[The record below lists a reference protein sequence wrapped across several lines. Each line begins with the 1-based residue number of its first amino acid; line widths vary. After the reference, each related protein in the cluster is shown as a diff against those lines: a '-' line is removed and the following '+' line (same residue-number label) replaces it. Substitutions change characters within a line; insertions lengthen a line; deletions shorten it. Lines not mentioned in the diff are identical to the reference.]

1 MFKKR
6 PYFMSIKVFK
16 FGGASLRD
24 AENIKNVAA
33 ILTKFKAE
41 NLLIVVSAMGKT
53 TNALEEIIS
62 SYFARDG
69 KAFDK
74 LNAIHQKHNDLMREL
89 LGDNVAVFA
98 SASAD
103 VNDIF
108 VEVEWIL
115 EDEPH
120 DAYDYIYDQIIAV
133 GELVSS
139 KIVGAYLNKIGLTTT
154 WLDARDILRT
164 DETWREAVI
173 DWKTT
178 LYNAETVVKP
188 VFTEGVSDVGFGMS
202 DVGSESPKSEIP
214 NPKSNGGGN
223 FAITQGFIGSTKDN
237 NTATLGREG
246 SDYSAAIFSHCLN
259 AEGMYIWKDVTG
271 VLSGDPRVFKDVV
284 KLDHIS
290 YEEAVE
296 MTYYGATVVH
306 PRTIQPLMIKNIPL
320 YVRSF
325 VDHDAVGTKISSEMP
340 PVASGKAPQYPP
352 ILMAERNQIFLK
364 ISNPDFTFLVESH
377 IRDLFDVFTK
387 YHIFVNLLQN
397 SGAFFYVSITHA
409 PDRERELM
417 RELREKFTIEE
428 HHNLD
433 LFTIRHPTTAAIEN
447 LTKDKRVFF
456 DKTIPNTYQVLVG

>member
-1 MFKKR
+1 
-6 PYFMSIKVFK
+6 MSIKVFK

-33 ILTKFKAE
+33 ILAKFKSE
-41 NLLIVVSAMGKT
+41 KLLIVVSAMGKT

-74 LNAIHQKHNDLMREL
+74 LNEMRQKHAELMQEL
-89 LGDNVAVFA
+89 LGDDAAAF
-98 SASAD
+98 AD

-120 DAYDYIYDQIIAV
+120 DAYDYVYDQIIAV

-139 KIVGAYLNKIGLTTT
+139 KIVGAYLNKVGLTTT
-154 WLDARDILRT
+154 WLDARDVLRT

-178 LYNAETVVKP
+178 IYNAEAIVKP
-188 VFTEGVSDVGFGMS
+188 IFKENVLARHEATEGV
-202 DVGSESPKSEIP
+202 
-214 NPKSNGGGN
+214 N

-246 SDYSAAIFSHCLN
+246 SDYSAAIFSHCLD

-306 PRTIQPLMIKNIPL
+306 PRTIQPLMVKNIPL
-320 YVRSF
+320 FVRSF
-325 VDHDAVGTKISSEMP
+325 IDHDAVGTKISSEMP
-340 PVASGKAPQYPP
+340 PTSSGKAPQYPP

-364 ISNPDFTFLVESH
+364 IANPDFTFLVESH
-377 IRDLFDVFTK
+377 IRDLFEVFTK
-387 YHIFVNLLQN
+387 YHIFVNLMQN
-397 SGAFFYVSITHA
+397 SGAFFYASITHA

-417 RELREKFTIEE
+417 RELREKFTVEE

-433 LFTIRHPTTAAIEN
+433 LFTIRHPNAAAMAS

-456 DKTIPNTYQVLVG
+456 EKTIPNTYQVLVG

>member
-1 MFKKR
+1 MFKNVR
-6 PYFMSIKVFK
+6 TVMSIKVFK

-33 ILTKFKAE
+33 ILTKFKSE
-41 NLLIVVSAMGKT
+41 KLLIVVSAMGKT

-74 LNAIHQKHNDLMREL
+74 LNDMRQKHVDLMREL
-89 LGDNVAVFA
+89 LGDDAAVFA
-98 SASAD
+98 AAAAD

-120 DAYDYIYDQIIAV
+120 DAYDYVYDQIIAV

-139 KIVGAYLNKIGLTTT
+139 KIVGAYLNKVGLTTT
-154 WLDARDILRT
+154 WLDARDVLRT

-178 LYNAETVVKP
+178 LYNAETIVKP
-188 VFTEGVSDVGFGMS
+188 IFEQNTEGV
-202 DVGSESPKSEIP
+202 
-214 NPKSNGGGN
+214 N
-223 FAITQGFIGSTKDN
+223 FAVTQGFIGSTKDN

-246 SDYSAAIFSHCLN
+246 SDYSAAIFSHCLA

-271 VLSGDPRVFKDVV
+271 VLSGDPRIFKEVV

-306 PRTIQPLMIKNIPL
+306 PRTIQPLMVKNIPL
-320 YVRSF
+320 FVRSF
-325 VDHDAVGTKISSEMP
+325 IDHDAVGTKISSDMP
-340 PVASGKAPQYPP
+340 PAASGNTPQYPP
-352 ILMAERNQIFLK
+352 IFMAERNQIFLK
-364 ISNPDFTFLVESH
+364 IANPDFTFLVESH

-387 YHIFVNLLQN
+387 YHIFVNLMQN
-397 SGAFFYVSITHA
+397 SGAFFYASITHA

-417 RELREKFTIEE
+417 RTLREKFTIEA

-433 LFTIRHPTTAAIEN
+433 LFTIRHPNAAAIAS
-447 LTKDKRVFF
+447 LTNGKRVFF
-456 DKTIPNTYQVLVG
+456 EKTIPNTYQVLVG

>member
-1 MFKKR
+1 
-6 PYFMSIKVFK
+6 MSIKVFK

-33 ILTKFKAE
+33 ILEKFKSE
-41 NLLIVVSAMGKT
+41 KLLIVVSAMGKT
-53 TNALEEIIS
+53 TNALEEIIT

-74 LNAIHQKHNDLMREL
+74 LNAIRQKHADLMREL
-89 LGDNVAVFA
+89 LGDDAVVAAAAF
-98 SASAD
+98 AD

-154 WLDARDILRT
+154 WIDARDVLRT

-178 LYNAETVVKP
+178 LYNVETVVKP
-188 VFTEGVSDVGFGMS
+188 IFDKNTEGGH
-202 DVGSESPKSEIP
+202 
-214 NPKSNGGGN
+214 

-246 SDYSAAIFSHCLN
+246 SDYSASIFSHCLN

-306 PRTIQPLMIKNIPL
+306 PRTIQPLMVKNIPL
-320 YVRSF
+320 FVRSF

-340 PVASGKAPQYPP
+340 PATSSDTPQYPP
-352 ILMAERNQIFLK
+352 IFMVERNQIFLK

-377 IRDLFDVFTK
+377 IRDVFDIFTK
-387 YHIFVNLLQN
+387 YHIFVNLMQN

-417 RELREKFTIEE
+417 RELREKFTIET

-433 LFTIRHPTTAAIEN
+433 LFTIRHPNSTAIAN

-456 DKTIPNTYQVLVG
+456 EKTIPNTYQVLVG

>member
-1 MFKKR
+1 
-6 PYFMSIKVFK
+6 MSIKVFK

-33 ILTKFKAE
+33 ILTKFKSE
-41 NLLIVVSAMGKT
+41 KLLIVVSAMGKT

-74 LNAIHQKHNDLMREL
+74 LNDMRQKHVDLMRAL
-89 LGDNVAVFA
+89 LGDDAQVFA
-98 SASAD
+98 AAAAD

-120 DAYDYIYDQIIAV
+120 DAYDYVYDQIIAV

-139 KIVGAYLNKIGLTTT
+139 KIVGAYLNKVGLTTT
-154 WLDARDILRT
+154 WLDARDVLRT

-178 LYNAETVVKP
+178 IYNAEAVVKP
-188 VFTEGVSDVGFGMS
+188 IFTEG
-202 DVGSESPKSEIP
+202 PT
-214 NPKSNGGGN
+214 

-306 PRTIQPLMIKNIPL
+306 PRTIQPLMVKNIPL
-320 YVRSF
+320 FVRSF

-340 PVASGKAPQYPP
+340 PVASSEAPQYPP
-352 ILMAERNQIFLK
+352 IFMAERNQIFLK

-377 IRDLFDVFTK
+377 IRDVFELFTK
-387 YHIFVNLLQN
+387 YHIFVNLMQN

-433 LFTIRHPTTAAIEN
+433 LFTIRHPNAAAIAS
-447 LTKDKRVFF
+447 LTNNKRVFF
-456 DKTIPNTYQVLVG
+456 EKTIPQTYQVLVG